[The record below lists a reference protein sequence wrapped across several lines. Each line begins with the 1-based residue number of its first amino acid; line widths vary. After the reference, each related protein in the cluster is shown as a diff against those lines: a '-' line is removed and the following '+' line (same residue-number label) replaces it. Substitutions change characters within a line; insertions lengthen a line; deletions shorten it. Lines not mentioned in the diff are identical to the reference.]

1 MKHHNSTTLEELEQ
15 MEEVLERGVL
25 LGTRTNGF
33 HAISLYEVDESYVEA
48 TFHSHF
54 NVLLDISF
62 FNDLDKLEP
71 YLNSIAIDSLFQ

>member
-1 MKHHNSTTLEELEQ
+1 MKHHHSSTLEELEQ
-15 MEEVLERGVL
+15 MKEVLEKGVL
-25 LGTRTNGF
+25 LATRTSGF
-33 HAISLYEVDESYVEA
+33 HTVSLYEVENCYAEA
-48 TFHSHF
+48 TFHAHF